1 MFRCNGAW
9 FVVQEKK
16 GEPLRQTLEIAWK
29 IAKEGVDNKKAYR
42 SWYEKERKITS
53 KMYNE

>member
-9 FVVQEKK
+9 FVVEEKK

-53 KMYNE
+53 KLYNE